1 MRRREIQKYMVTVG
15 VAAGLIMFGA
25 PLRASQ
31 DNESDDST
39 QIIHGIE
46 VNDPFRWMENE
57 GSEAVSKWVKD
68 QTAQTTE
75 FTRGREYDAM
85 RARIF
90 ELSNFDLQFAAKV
103 RGGRLFYLKRQQA
116 SASLEL
122 RLKENGS
129 DRLILSSENVP
140 DETMEETYIAGR
152 NFGGGH
158 WPDRVGNFVVYG
170 YNDGLSP
177 EGKLRIIDQRS
188 GLHLPEEIREVGN
201 GLLSVV
207 WAADG
212 SGFYYYRSRSV
223 AVENGAGT
231 RTRQLGLYFHRLG
244 TSQSEDIA
252 IIEQADGDRVLYRPY
267 VSEDGKH
274 LIVARREGLVAQNS
288 YLIYSTKNLTA
299 PVGELFTELGDLFRF
314 LGDQGNRLF
323 FQTSYGAP
331 NGRVIYVD
339 FDRPD
344 DLVEVVAESDR
355 SMLVGSSAGGDIIG
369 YADGHILIGY
379 LKDGVPEVSVFDQS
393 GAYKYVLEIAPGKTI
408 WGGIQSSVGSG
419 KITIGTLSALSPAEI
434 STVDVHTGAL
444 KREFA
449 SPVPINPDDF
459 IIEHVFYNSKDGT
472 RVPMYVARHR
482 STKLDGTNPAL
493 MYGYGLSKW
502 VSFLFYQPHILH
514 WMELGGVY
522 AMPAIRGGGEYG
534 TDWHQN
540 GIKLNRQNAVDDF
553 VAAGQWLVDKGYSSR
568 TKLAANGSSASGPLA
583 GIVAIRHND
592 LFAASTVDYPVTDMV
607 RAPLFGNGALITEEY
622 GSFDIEAEAH
632 AILDQSAY
640 HIAQEKGC
648 RMPTLIM
655 VGELDRVVLPFHGL
669 KLAGAMQQAQSCDRP
684 ILFRMMPETG
694 HNYGGTPDRTATNA
708 AVQLMFLKR
717 VLDF

>member
-1 MRRREIQKYMVTVG
+1 MKRRGMQKFSAIMGVVTSV
-15 VAAGLIMFGA
+15 IMLSEPVSFA
-25 PLRASQ
+25 QNSEP
-31 DNESDDST
+31 DDT
-39 QIIHGIE
+39 RQTIHGIE
-46 VNDPFRWMENE
+46 INDPFRWMETE
-57 GSEAVSKWVKD
+57 GSDAVLKWVKD

-75 FTRGREYDAM
+75 FTKGANYEAM

-90 ELSNFDLQFAAKV
+90 ELSNFDIQFGAKV
-103 RGGRLFYLKRQQA
+103 RGERLFYLKRHQA
-116 SASLEL
+116 SPSLEL
-122 RLKENGS
+122 RMKENGA
-129 DRLILSSENVP
+129 DRLVLSSENVP
-140 DETMEETYIAGR
+140 DSKMQETYIAGR

-158 WPDRVGNFVVYG
+158 WPDRAGNFVVYG
-170 YNDGLSP
+170 YNDGVST
-177 EGKLRIIDQRS
+177 EGKLRIIDRRS
-188 GLHLPEEIREVGN
+188 GLHLPDVIGEVGH

-207 WAADG
+207 WAADN

-223 AVENGAGT
+223 PVEGGAGT

-244 TSQSEDIA
+244 TPQSEDIA
-252 IIEQADGDRVLYRPY
+252 VIEQADGDRVLYRPY
-267 VSEDGKH
+267 VSENGKH
-274 LIVARREGLVAQNS
+274 LIVSRREGLVAQNS
-288 YLIYSTKNLTA
+288 YLIYSAKDVRAA
-299 PVGELFTELGDLFRF
+299 PKELFSELGEQFRF
-314 LGDQGNRLF
+314 LGDQGSRLF
-323 FQTSYGAP
+323 FQTNYDAP

-339 FDRPD
+339 LDRPT
-344 DLVEVVAESDR
+344 DLVEVVAETDR

-369 YADGHILIGY
+369 YAGGHILIGY
-379 LKDGVPEVSVFDQS
+379 LNDGVPEVSVFDQS
-393 GAYKYVLEIAPGKTI
+393 GVFQYVLELAPGKTI
-408 WGGIQSSVGSG
+408 WGGIQANVGSPL
-419 KITIGTLSALSPAEI
+419 ITIGTLSALSPSEV
-434 STVDVHTGAL
+434 STVDVRTGAISQ
-444 KREFA
+444 EFA

-482 STKLDGTNPAL
+482 STMLDGNNPAL
-493 MYGYGLSKW
+493 MYGYGMHKW

-514 WMELGGVY
+514 WMEMGGVY

-534 TDWHQN
+534 TSWHQS

-553 VAAGQWLVDKGYSSR
+553 VAAGQWLVDNDYTSR

-583 GIVAIRHND
+583 GIVALRHNG

-607 RAPLFGNGALITEEY
+607 RAPLFGNGALMTEEY
-622 GSFDIEAEAH
+622 GSLEVEAEAR

-640 HIAQEKGC
+640 HMAQERGC

-669 KLAGAMQQAQSCDRP
+669 KLAGAMQEAQSCDKP

-694 HNYGGTPDRTATNA
+694 HNYGGTPEQAATNS

>member
-1 MRRREIQKYMVTVG
+1 MRQRGLQKYTMRVGTVVSLIMVT
-15 VAAGLIMFGA
+15 A
-25 PLRASQ
+25 PSWASQ
-31 DNESDDST
+31 DGEPDGT
-39 QIIHGIE
+39 RQTIYGME

-57 GSEAVSKWVKD
+57 GSDAVVKWVKN
-68 QTAQTTE
+68 QTARTTE
-75 FTRGREYDAM
+75 FTEGPEYEAM

-90 ELSNFDLQFAAKV
+90 ELSNFDLRYGAKV
-103 RGGRLFYLKRQQA
+103 RGHRLFYLKRRQD
-116 SASLEL
+116 SPSLEL
-122 RLKENGS
+122 RLKANGA
-129 DRLILSSENVP
+129 DRLILSSDNVP
-140 DETMEETYIAGR
+140 DNTMQETYIAGR

-158 WPDRVGNFVVYG
+158 WPDRAGNFVVYG
-170 YNDGLSP
+170 YNDGVST

-188 GLHLPEEIREVGN
+188 GLHLPDLIGEVGH

-207 WAADG
+207 WATDS

-223 AVENGAGT
+223 PVEAGAGT

-244 TSQSEDIA
+244 TAQSEDTSV
-252 IIEQADGDRVLYRPY
+252 IEQADGDRVLYRPY

-274 LIVARREGLVAQNS
+274 LIVSRREGLVAQNS
-288 YLIYSTKNLTA
+288 YLVYSTKDVSAA
-299 PVGELFTELGDLFRF
+299 PKELFSELGDQFRF

-323 FQTSYGAP
+323 FQTNYDAP

-339 FDRPD
+339 LDRPV
-344 DLVEVVAESDR
+344 DLVEVVAETDR

-369 YADGHILIGY
+369 YAGGHILIGY
-379 LKDGVPEVSVFDQS
+379 LSDGVPEVSVFDQS
-393 GAYKYVLEIAPGKTI
+393 GAFKYVLDLAPGKTI
-408 WGGIQSSVGSG
+408 WGGIQANVGSPM
-419 KITIGTLSALSPAEI
+419 ITIGTLSALSPSVV
-434 STVDVHTGAL
+434 STVDVRTGAI
-444 KREFA
+444 RQEFA

-459 IIEHVFYNSKDGT
+459 VIEHVFYSSKDGT

-482 STKLDGTNPAL
+482 STKLNGNNPAL
-493 MYGYGLSKW
+493 MYGYGMHKW

-514 WMELGGVY
+514 WMEMGGVY

-534 TDWHQN
+534 TSWHQS
-540 GIKLNRQNAVDDF
+540 GIKLNRQNAIDDF
-553 VAAGQWLVDKGYSSR
+553 VAAGQWLVDNDYTSR

-583 GIVAIRHND
+583 GVVALRYND
-592 LFAASTVDYPVTDMV
+592 LFAASTIDYPVTDMV
-607 RAPLFGNGALITEEY
+607 RAPLFGNGALMTEEY
-622 GSFDIEAEAH
+622 GSLDVEAEAR
-632 AILDQSAY
+632 AILDQSPY

-648 RMPTLIM
+648 RTPTLIM

-669 KLAGAMQQAQSCDRP
+669 KLAGAMQQTQSCDKP

-694 HNYGGTPDRTATNA
+694 HNYGGTPEQAATNS

>member
-1 MRRREIQKYMVTVG
+1 MKRHSIRKLSAIVGTVTSV
-15 VAAGLIMFGA
+15 IMLSTPVSFVQGSE
-25 PLRASQ
+25 P
-31 DNESDDST
+31 DDT
-39 QIIHGIE
+39 RQIIHGIE
-46 VNDPFRWMENE
+46 VNDPFRWMELE
-57 GSEAVSKWVKD
+57 ESDAVINWVKS
-68 QTAQTTE
+68 QTARTTD
-75 FTRGREYDAM
+75 FTKGADYEAM

-90 ELSNFDLQFAAKV
+90 ELSNFDLQFGAKV
-103 RGGRLFYLKRQQA
+103 HGERLFYLKRHQA
-116 SASLEL
+116 SPSLEL
-122 RLKENGS
+122 RLKENGV

-140 DETMEETYIAGR
+140 DSTMQETYIAGR

-158 WPDRVGNFVVYG
+158 WPDRAGNFVVYG
-170 YNDGLSP
+170 YNDGISV

-188 GLHLPEEIREVGN
+188 GLHLPDAIGEVGH

-207 WAADG
+207 WAADS

-223 AVENGAGT
+223 PVEDGAGT
-231 RTRQLGLYFHRLG
+231 RTRQLGLYFHQLG
-244 TSQSEDIA
+244 TQQSEDTA
-252 IIEQADGDRVLYRPY
+252 VIEQADGDRVLYRPY
-267 VSEDGKH
+267 VSKNGKH
-274 LIVARREGLVAQNS
+274 LIVSRREGLVAQNS
-288 YLIYSTKNLTA
+288 YLIYSTKDVMAA
-299 PVGELFTELGDLFRF
+299 PKELFSELGDQFRF

-323 FQTSYGAP
+323 FQTNYDAP

-339 FDRPD
+339 LDRPA
-344 DLVEVVAESDR
+344 DLVEVVAETDR

-369 YADGHILIGY
+369 YADGYILIGY
-379 LKDGVPEVSVFDQS
+379 LNDGVPEVSVFDQS
-393 GAYKYVLEIAPGKTI
+393 GAFKYVLELAPGKTI
-408 WGGIQSSVGSG
+408 WGGIQANVGSPL
-419 KITIGTLSALSPAEI
+419 ITIGTLSALSPSEV
-434 STVDVHTGAL
+434 STVDVRAGAISQ
-444 KREFA
+444 EFA

-459 IIEHVFYNSKDGT
+459 VIEHVFYNSKDGT

-482 STKLDGTNPAL
+482 STKLDGSNPAL
-493 MYGYGLSKW
+493 MYGYGMHKW

-514 WMELGGVY
+514 WMEMGGVY

-534 TDWHQN
+534 TSWHQS
-540 GIKLNRQNAVDDF
+540 GIKLNRQNAIDDF
-553 VAAGQWLVDKGYSSR
+553 VAAGQWLVDNDYTSR

-583 GIVAIRHND
+583 GIVALRHND

-607 RAPLFGNGALITEEY
+607 RAPLFGNGALMTEEY
-622 GSFDIEAEAH
+622 GSLDVEAEAR

-640 HIAQEKGC
+640 HVAQEKGC

-669 KLAGAMQQAQSCDRP
+669 KLAGAMQEAQSCDKP

-694 HNYGGTPDRTATNA
+694 HNYGGTPEQAATNS